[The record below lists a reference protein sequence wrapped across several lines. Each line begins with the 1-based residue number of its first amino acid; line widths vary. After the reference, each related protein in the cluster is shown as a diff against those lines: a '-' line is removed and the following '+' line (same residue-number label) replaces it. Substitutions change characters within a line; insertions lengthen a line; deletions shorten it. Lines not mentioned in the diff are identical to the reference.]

1 MKQSLYKDKHV
12 LIVGLAKSGMS
23 AARLLH
29 RLGANII
36 VNNGASSE
44 GSTEEKELK
53 QLGIP
58 LHSGGHPLSL
68 LEEKID
74 IIVKNPGIRYDL
86 PLFEKAGELNI
97 PIITEMEIAGRLC
110 EGTMIA
116 ITGSN
121 GKTTTSSLL
130 HALLE
135 EGGKKSY
142 LAGNIG
148 TVACEVSEQVK
159 QDEFMV
165 TEVSSFQLKGSPAFQ
180 PNIGIILNIFDAH
193 LDYHGSK
200 EDYVASKG
208 KMFANMTE
216 EEYALYNADDPE
228 VTALAKQS
236 NARLFPF
243 STTEILSEGACI
255 KDGWMMFQ
263 NEPVMEMSKAS
274 LPGRHNHENM
284 LAAAAAAMLS
294 GVDRQA
300 VENVLTTF
308 SGIKHRLQYVGDVNG
323 IRVYNDSK
331 ATNILS
337 TQKAIEAFSDP
348 VVLIAGGLDRG
359 NEFDSLEAAFA
370 GLKAVVAYGET
381 KYKLA
386 DTAEKAGLSIVKI
399 VDTLEEA
406 TAAAGAVA
414 EAGDVLLLSPACASW
429 DQFKTFEQRGDLF
442 IQEIN
447 KQKKQ

>member
-1 MKQSLYKDKHV
+1 MESSMYKNKHV

-29 RLGANII
+29 RLGAHVT

-44 GSTEEKELK
+44 GSVEEEELK
-53 QLGIP
+53 RLGIP

-68 LEEKID
+68 LEEKVD
-74 IIVKNPGIRYDL
+74 MVVKNPGIRYDL
-86 PLFEKAGELNI
+86 PLLERAAEMNI
-97 PIITEMEIAGRLC
+97 PVITEMEIAGHLC

-130 HALLE
+130 HALFE
-135 EGGKKSY
+135 QSGKTSY

-148 TVACEVSEQVK
+148 TVACEVAEKVK
-159 QDEFMV
+159 KDEFMV
-165 TEVSSFQLKGSPAFQ
+165 TEVSSFQLKGSPSFK
-180 PNIGIILNIFDAH
+180 PHIGIILNIFDAH

-200 EDYVASKG
+200 EDYIASKG
-208 KMFANMTE
+208 KMFSSLTE
-216 EEYALYNADDPE
+216 DDYALYNADDVE
-228 VTALAKQS
+228 VTALAEQS
-236 NARLFPF
+236 NAVLFPF
-243 STTEILSEGACI
+243 STAKVLTEGACI
-255 KDGWMMFQ
+255 KDGWMMFN
-263 NEPVMEMSKAS
+263 NEPVMEMSSAS

-294 GVDRQA
+294 GVSSE
-300 VENVLTTF
+300 VVKKVLTTF
-308 SGIKHRLQYVGDVNG
+308 QGIKHRLQYVGDVNG
-323 IRVYNDSK
+323 VRVYNDSK

-337 TQKAIEAFSDP
+337 TQKAVEAFSDP

-359 NEFDSLEAAFA
+359 NEFDSLESTFA
-370 GLKAVVAYGET
+370 GLKALVAYGET
-381 KYKLA
+381 KHKLA
-386 DTAEKAGLSIVKI
+386 DTAEKAGLNIVKI

-406 TAAAGAVA
+406 AAAAANIA
-414 EAGDVLLLSPACASW
+414 EPGGVLLLSPACASW